1 MEVARPRTLRTEV
14 LSTIVHVV
22 SSLLRLSLRVKVIG
36 LQEAERASTH
46 GAIYIA
52 WHGDALVPAHILSWR
67 KFTALTSFSKDGD
80 VQTRI
85 LQKLGYDIVRG
96 STGRGGAKAAIEL
109 VQRLNKGI
117 CISFTPDGPRGPRR
131 VIQNGVVYF
140 AQKAQKPI
148 CPIVM
153 RYTKCWH
160 LSTWDN
166 YAIPKPFSKV
176 ECEFLPPIYV
186 SSTDNLDDVAA
197 DLTTM
202 MIAAAPDPPGLL
214 STKP

>member
-52 WHGDALVPAHILSWR
+52 WHGDALIPAHILSWR

-109 VQRLNKGI
+109 VQRLKKGI

-176 ECEFLPPIYV
+176 ECEFLPPIDV

>member
-36 LQEAERASTH
+36 LEEAERASTH

-52 WHGDALVPAHILSWR
+52 WHGDALIPAHVLSWR
-67 KFTALTSFSKDGD
+67 KLTALTSFSKDGD

-96 STGRGGAKAAIEL
+96 STGRDGAKAAIEL
-109 VQRLNKGI
+109 VHRLKKGI

-160 LSTWDN
+160 LSTWDH
-166 YAIPKPFSKV
+166 YTIPKPFSKV
-176 ECEFLPPIYV
+176 ECEFLPPLYV
-186 SSTDNLDDVAA
+186 ASTDDIDTIAA
-197 DLTTM
+197 ELTEKM
-202 MIAAAPDPPGLL
+202 NAAAPDSSGAML
-214 STKP
+214 TKP

>member
-1 MEVARPRTLRTEV
+1 VR
-14 LSTIVHVV
+14 
-22 SSLLRLSLRVKVIG
+22 VIG
-36 LQEAERASTH
+36 LDEATSASSD

-52 WHGDALVPAHILSWR
+52 WHGDALIPAHILSWR
-67 KFTALTSFSKDGD
+67 KLTALTSFSKDGD

-109 VQRLNKGI
+109 VHRLKKGI

-131 VIQNGVVYF
+131 IIQNGVVYF
-140 AQKAQKPI
+140 AQKSQKPI

-153 RYTKCWH
+153 RYTRCWN
-160 LSTWDN
+160 LSTWDR

-176 ECEFLPPIYV
+176 ECEFLSPVYV
-186 SSTDNLDDVAA
+186 SATDNLDVVAA
-197 DLTTM
+197 ELTEKM
-202 MIAAAPDPPGLL
+202 NAAAPDPPGETLP
-214 STKP
+214 KP

>member
-52 WHGDALVPAHILSWR
+52 WHGDALIPAHILSWR

-109 VQRLNKGI
+109 VQRLKKGI

-148 CPIVM
+148 CPIVL

-176 ECEFLPPIYV
+176 ECEFLPPIDV
-186 SSTDNLDDVAA
+186 SSSDNLDDVAA